1 MNCLPERLLDDL
13 AAERINE
20 RRRSFAAASLVGPRT
35 PPARRRRAA
44 RALRRLADRLE
55 PLG

>member
-1 MNCLPERLLDDL
+1 MNCMPEKLLDDL

-20 RRRSFAAASLVGPRT
+20 RRRSCAAASLAGPRT
-35 PPARRRRAA
+35 PPARRRPAA

>member
-1 MNCLPERLLDDL
+1 MNCMPEKLLDDL

-20 RRRSFAAASLVGPRT
+20 RRRSCAAASLAGPRT